1 MSVTLKTL
9 EENQAA
15 LIKQF
20 GPNDVCAYPN
30 VRMGQ
35 LSMARY
41 YGGCKIG
48 GKHFVYNAVDDSLIR
63 EDVVKWLTKRLKVE
77 AKSASIKQQAGARPE
92 RPDAQ
97 LSL

>member
-1 MSVTLKTL
+1 MTITLKTL

-35 LSMARY
+35 LSIAIR
-41 YGGCKIG
+41 YGGCKVH
-48 GKHFVYNAVDDSLIR
+48 GKYFVYNPSDDSLIR
-63 EDVVKWLTKRLKVE
+63 EDVVKWLTKLIK
-77 AKSASIKQQAGARPE
+77 AKTKSAPAAPVEKELP
-92 RPDAQ
+92 
-97 LSL
+97 L

>member
-1 MSVTLKTL
+1 MNITLKTL

-35 LSMARY
+35 LSIASR
-41 YGGCKIG
+41 YGGCTVNREY
-48 GKHFVYNAVDDSLIR
+48 FVYNPADDSLIR
-63 EDVVKWLTKRLKVE
+63 EDVVKWLAKRVKAASKAKTVPVE
-77 AKSASIKQQAGARPE
+77 KE
-92 RPDAQ
+92 
-97 LSL
+97 LL